1 MQLKMAVQYMGLLL
15 LKVIVNNTFTKQ
27 CLPGL
32 PVSRLT
38 VIQGQAAVGF
48 HCLHLGVYCNQQGF
62 YLEIKLSRDRFTAQ

>member
-15 LKVIVNNTFTKQ
+15 LKVKVNTFMKQ

-32 PVSRLT
+32 PVSPWT

-62 YLEIKLSRDRFTAQ
+62 YLEIKLSRVRFTAQ